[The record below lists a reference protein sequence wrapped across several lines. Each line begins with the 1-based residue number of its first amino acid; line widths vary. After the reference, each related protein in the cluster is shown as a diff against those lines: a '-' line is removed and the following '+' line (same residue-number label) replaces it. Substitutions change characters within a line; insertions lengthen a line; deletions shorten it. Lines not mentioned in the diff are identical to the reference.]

1 MVDHDALIAALVEAC
16 ALDTTY
22 PGPKTHSLILPPPR
36 LGSETPARGRIV
48 RGLLEHTSAGELFG
62 LLMPC
67 GDGKAEIFD
76 LELAASWL
84 VREARRR
91 PASEVV
97 ADFAYFL
104 DRREVEGLK
113 VNLIHG
119 LQIAAT
125 FELGASL
132 RLEPFADVPNSW
144 QKDLFAQRREVERQ
158 GFDRLGEPIA
168 LTSRFPVSP
177 GLINAQD
184 KATFERHSR
193 EDVDRQSLM
202 DAVPLLLTILGHGA
216 PVVSGCWSQVTGRG
230 VPSLGSHEYAM
241 GLEDLG
247 VMARA
252 PLQIDPAEAQ
262 KLTSD
267 FLSLS
272 QISRTRLQ
280 VPLRHLN
287 RSRRQYTP
295 EAAAI
300 DLRTALEA
308 LLASD
313 AGPELTFRV
322 SLLGAWMLG
331 RGDIEE
337 RQRIY
342 HRLRKAYGM
351 GSQAV
356 HKGKIKENNAREIVR
371 QVQSDAATILR
382 MMIAAEDKINPLDIA
397 LGKPLHKLE

>member
-1 MVDHDALIAALVEAC
+1 
-16 ALDTTY
+16 
-22 PGPKTHSLILPPPR
+22 
-36 LGSETPARGRIV
+36 
-48 RGLLEHTSAGELFG
+48 
-62 LLMPC
+62 
-67 GDGKAEIFD
+67 
-76 LELAASWL
+76 
-84 VREARRR
+84 
-91 PASEVV
+91 
-97 ADFAYFL
+97 
-104 DRREVEGLK
+104 
-113 VNLIHG
+113 
-119 LQIAAT
+119 
-125 FELGASL
+125 
-132 RLEPFADVPNSW
+132 
-144 QKDLFAQRREVERQ
+144 
-158 GFDRLGEPIA
+158 
-168 LTSRFPVSP
+168 
-177 GLINAQD
+177 
-184 KATFERHSR
+184 
-193 EDVDRQSLM
+193 M

-267 FLSLS
+267 FLALS